1 MTAEYEHDI
10 AIEKACIM
18 LQKMKAWRLVSSSK
32 SLFFCVLISPCFP
45 QIAMAQ
51 KDGITGDE
59 ILRNAVVAPPA
70 SMRIFETRLFGA
82 VAAGKV
88 DYAPAIGRA
97 MQAAKTAGGGV
108 VRLPKGEIWV
118 ALDASGNAI
127 TVPSG
132 IFLDMRGTV
141 LRLIENDRS
150 GYNII
155 LFKDRNAPSGVIG
168 GTIIGDRDSHLGK
181 DGEWGMCIAV
191 RGGANVSIK
200 GTKASK
206 CWGDGIYLGA
216 ALSGDPSTFADNVEI
231 DGVEAAY
238 NRRNNISVVNARGY
252 RICNVYV
259 HHANGT
265 LPESG
270 IGIEPDKGGLASEGL
285 LCNILSEF
293 NGKRGLMTG
302 GGKDQK
308 IRGLK
313 LQQITSRSNNAAGFW
328 IEGGQD
334 IKATTLSAYNNAEE
348 GAVFNLTSDAIVNK
362 YEGTGNGQRAK
373 SGQGEISV
381 NDSNRISFGRV
392 SSLAGNRA
400 QFKFPV
406 IAVKKSMGVTVSKF
420 VLNSDHVL
428 QNSVFVD
435 STSDAIL
442 ESMTFKKRE

>member
-1 MTAEYEHDI
+1 MTTV
-10 AIEKACIM
+10 
-18 LQKMKAWRLVSSSK
+18 QLVFSSK
-32 SLFFCVLISPCFP
+32 SLLLHALIVSCFLP
-45 QIAMAQ
+45 FAMAQ
-51 KDGITGDE
+51 NSNVTSEE

-70 SMRIFETRLFGA
+70 SARIFEARQFGV
-82 VAAGKV
+82 VAAGRV
-88 DYAPAIGRA
+88 DYAPVIGRA
-97 MQAAKTAGGGV
+97 IQAATAAGGGV

-132 IFLDMRGTV
+132 IILDMRGTT
-141 LRLIENDRS
+141 LRLIENARS

-200 GTKASK
+200 GTKVSK
-206 CWGDGIYLGA
+206 CWGDGVYLGA
-216 ALSGDPSTFADNVEI
+216 APSGDPSTFADNVEI

-270 IGIEPDKGGLASEGL
+270 IGIEPDKGGLVSDGL

-293 NGKRGLMTG
+293 NGKRGVMVG
-302 GGKDQK
+302 GGSDRKV
-308 IRGLK
+308 RGLK
-313 LQQITSRSNNAAGFW
+313 LQRVTSRSNSAAGFW

-334 IKATTLSAYNNAEE
+334 VNATLLSAQDNAEE
-348 GAVFNLTSDAIVNK
+348 GAVFNLTSDVVVNE
-362 YEGTGNGQRAK
+362 YEGTRNGQRAK
-373 SGQGEISV
+373 NGQSDIRV
-381 NDSNRISFGRV
+381 NDSNRISMGRL
-392 SSLAGNRA
+392 SSQAVNRA

-406 IAVKKSMGVTVSKF
+406 MVVQKSRGVTVNKF
-420 VLNSDHVL
+420 VLDSGRGLQSAVL
-428 QNSVFVD
+428 VD
-435 STSDAIL
+435 STSDATL
-442 ESMTFKKRE
+442 ESLTFKKRQ

>member
-1 MTAEYEHDI
+1 
-10 AIEKACIM
+10 
-18 LQKMKAWRLVSSSK
+18 
-32 SLFFCVLISPCFP
+32 
-45 QIAMAQ
+45 MAQ
-51 KDGITGDE
+51 NSEITGEE
-59 ILRNAVVAPPA
+59 IVRNVIVATPA
-70 SMRIFETRLFGA
+70 SARIFETRLFGA
-82 VAAGKV
+82 IAAGKV
-88 DYAPAIGRA
+88 DYAPTIGRA
-97 MQAAKTAGGGV
+97 MQAAKAAGGGV

-132 IFLDMRGTV
+132 IFLDMRGAV
-141 LRLIENDRS
+141 LRLVENGRN

-155 LFKDRNAPSGVIG
+155 LFKDRGAPSGVVG
-168 GTIIGDRDSHLGK
+168 GAIIGDRDSHLGK

-200 GTKASK
+200 GTKVSK

-293 NGKRGLMTG
+293 NAKRGLMIG
-302 GGKDQK
+302 GGKDRK

-313 LQQITSRSNNAAGFW
+313 LQRITSRSNNAAGFW
-328 IEGGQD
+328 IEGGRD
-334 IKATTLSAYNNAEE
+334 VNATILSAQNNAEE
-348 GAVFNLTSDAIVNK
+348 GVVFNLTSDVIVNE
-362 YEGTGNGQRAK
+362 YEGKGNGQRAI
-373 SGQGEISV
+373 SGQSEIRV
-381 NDSNRISFGRV
+381 TDSSRISMGRL
-392 SSLAGNRA
+392 SSLTGNRA
-400 QFKFPV
+400 QFKFPAIV
-406 IAVKKSMGVTVSKF
+406 VKKSMGVTVDKF
-420 VLNSDHVL
+420 VLDSGHDL
-428 QNSVFVD
+428 KNSVFVD
-435 STSDAIL
+435 STSDATL
-442 ESMTFKKRE
+442 ESITFKRRE

>member
-1 MTAEYEHDI
+1 
-10 AIEKACIM
+10 M
-18 LQKMKAWRLVSSSK
+18 LKEMKSWRFVLSSK
-32 SLFFCVLISPCFP
+32 SLLFCALVAPCFL
-45 QIAMAQ
+45 QFSMAQ
-51 KDGITGDE
+51 NSEITGDE
-59 ILRNAVVAPPA
+59 ILRKAAAVAPPA
-70 SMRIFETRLFGA
+70 SSKIFETRPFGA

-88 DYAPAIGRA
+88 DYAPTIRRAI
-97 MQAAKTAGGGV
+97 QAAQEAGGGV

-118 ALDASGNAI
+118 AVDASGNAI

-132 IFLDMRGTV
+132 IFLDMRGTI

-155 LFKDRNAPSGVIG
+155 LFKDRGAPSGAIG
-168 GTIIGDRDSHLGK
+168 GELIGDRDSHLGK
-181 DGEWGMCIAV
+181 EGEWGMCIAV

-231 DGVEAAY
+231 DGVEASY

-293 NGKRGLMTG
+293 NAKRGLMIG
-302 GGKDQK
+302 GGKDRK

-313 LQQITSRSNNAAGFW
+313 LQQITSRNNNAAGFW
-328 IEGGQD
+328 LEGGQD
-334 IKATTLSAYNNAEE
+334 VKATILTAHNNAEE
-348 GAVFNLTSDAIVNK
+348 GLVLNLTADVIVNEYAGK
-362 YEGTGNGQRAK
+362 GNGKKAI
-373 SGQGEISV
+373 SGQSEIRV
-381 NDSNRISFGRV
+381 NDSNRVSLGRLSSF
-392 SSLAGNRA
+392 AGQRA
-400 QFKFPV
+400 QFQFPV
-406 IAVKKSMGVTVSKF
+406 IVVKKSMGVTIDKF
-420 VLNSDHVL
+420 VLDSGHIL
-428 QNSVFVD
+428 KNSVFVD
-435 STSDAIL
+435 STSDATL
-442 ESMTFKKRE
+442 ESITFKKRE